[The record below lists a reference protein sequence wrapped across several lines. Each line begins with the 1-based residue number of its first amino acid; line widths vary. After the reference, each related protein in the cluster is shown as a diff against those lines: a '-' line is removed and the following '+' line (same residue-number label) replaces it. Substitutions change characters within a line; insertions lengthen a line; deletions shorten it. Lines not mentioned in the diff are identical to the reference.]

1 MIGPARSKRGAGP
14 LAILQLH
21 GRFDG
26 SPKDR
31 RVIRLMNHWGS
42 KARHDILIADPGADA
57 ARVGL
62 DEAVQA
68 RFLAE
73 PAFGPDAGPGRYIAL
88 AQAMRPYDLVL
99 SFGWGAID
107 GVITQRLFGLL
118 MGLPP
123 LVHHEDGSHL
133 DAVGPLGFSSDIYRR
148 YSLAAARALV
158 VPTGRLAHIAIDQW
172 HEPAA
177 HVKQIPDG
185 INVAA
190 YAGTRLASEIPGLA
204 DDGRLIVGA
213 SIEDATPKMIDQ
225 LLRAVAPLKDKLRL
239 VLLDA
244 PHEAAILVQR
254 AKTLG
259 VGDLLAPE
267 NLPRPQNYLAALDL
281 FVQLAEGDPDP
292 HRLAEAMAAG
302 LPIVATDAG
311 DTADMLTSGNRTF
324 VVKAGDDVAL
334 AKALTRLA
342 TDGPLRDQLGTANQ
356 RRAGQCFDES
366 VMFELY
372 GRLYGGAVG
381 REGALM

>member
-26 SPKDR
+26 GPKDK
-31 RVIRLMNHWGS
+31 RVVRLMNHWGS
-42 KARHDILIADPGADA
+42 KARHDMLIADPGADA
-57 ARVGL
+57 ARAGI

-88 AQAMRPYDLVL
+88 AQTMRPYDLVL

-123 LVHHEDGSHL
+123 LIHHEDGSHL

-148 YSLAAARALV
+148 YSLSAARALV
-158 VPTGRLAHIAIDQW
+158 VPTGRLAHIAINQW

-185 INVAA
+185 IDVAA

-204 DDGRLIVGA
+204 GDGRLIVGA
-213 SIEDATPKMIDQ
+213 SIEDATPKMVDQ

-244 PHEAAILVQR
+244 PHEAAILAQR
-254 AKTLG
+254 ATSLG

-267 NLPRPQNYLAALDL
+267 DLPRPQNYLAALDL
-281 FVQLAEGDPDP
+281 FVQLAERDPDP

-311 DTADMLTSGNRTF
+311 DTADMLASGNRPF
-324 VVKAGDDVAL
+324 VVKVGDDAAL
-334 AKALTRLA
+334 ALALARLA
-342 TDGPLRDQLGTANQ
+342 TEGPLRAQLGAANQ

-381 REGALM
+381 REGALL